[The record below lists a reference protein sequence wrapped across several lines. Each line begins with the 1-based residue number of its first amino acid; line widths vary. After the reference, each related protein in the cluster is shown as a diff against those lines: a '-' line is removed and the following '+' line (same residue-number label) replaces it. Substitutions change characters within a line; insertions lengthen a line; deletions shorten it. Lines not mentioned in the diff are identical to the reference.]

1 MNKGH
6 GANIFKYSKS
16 GDLLDFSSNI
26 NPYGPTERVKKN
38 IREHLD
44 LIARYPDVSYGKLF
58 DVLEK
63 YLGVGK
69 THISLGNGAME
80 VIDATISLYE
90 NIVIFEPAFMEYEI
104 RANVQKKNIKKLNL
118 DSSFKPNV
126 HDLDFDLD
134 NTLVIITSPH
144 NPSGVSLSKKEFDEI
159 YEKVSNNG
167 GAILMDEAF
176 HEFSSVDYDLAK
188 EISKYKNLFVVRA
201 ATKFF
206 SLPGLRLGY
215 LVSNFKNDIDKHIP
229 TWSVSS
235 LVENL
240 GEDLLLDEEFIIS
253 SKAKLAKSRDKLF
266 SELQKIDGIHPLPS
280 DANYILIKTDFDNE
294 MLFQNLLKK
303 GILVRMCDNYTNLGH
318 QYIRIAVKKDEDNE
332 KLLKALKEEKN
343 GRK

>member
-16 GDLLDFSSNI
+16 GNLLDFSSNI
-26 NPYGPTERVKKN
+26 NPYGPTERVKNN

-63 YLGVGK
+63 YLGVDK
-69 THISLGNGAME
+69 SHISLGNGAME

-90 NIVIFEPAFMEYEI
+90 NIVIFEPAFMEYEL
-104 RANVQKKNIKKLNL
+104 RARVQKKNIKKINL

-126 HDLDFDLD
+126 HDLDFDLE

-215 LVSNFKNDIDKHIP
+215 LVSNFKNDIDNHIP

-253 SKAKLAKSRDKLF
+253 SKVKLAKSRDKLF

-294 MLFQNLLKK
+294 VLFQNLLKK
-303 GILVRMCDNYTNLGH
+303 GILVRMCDNYANLGH
-318 QYIRIAVKKDEDNE
+318 QYIRVAVKKDEDNE

-343 GRK
+343 GR

>member
-26 NPYGPTERVKKN
+26 NPYGPTERVKNN

-58 DVLEK
+58 DALEK
-63 YLGVGK
+63 YLGVDK

-80 VIDATISLYE
+80 VIDAAISLYE

-104 RANVQKKNIKKLNL
+104 RARVQKKNIKKINL

-126 HDLDFDLD
+126 HDLDFDLE

-215 LVSNFKNDIDKHIP
+215 LVSNFKNDIDNHIP

-266 SELQKIDGIHPLPS
+266 SELKKIDGIHPLPS

-303 GILVRMCDNYTNLGH
+303 GILVRMCDNYANLGH
-318 QYIRIAVKKDEDNE
+318 QYIRVAVKKDEDNE

-343 GRK
+343 GR

>member
-26 NPYGPTERVKKN
+26 NPYGPTERVKNN
-38 IREHLD
+38 IREHLN

-63 YLGVGK
+63 YLGVDK

-104 RANVQKKNIKKLNL
+104 RANVQKKNIKKINL

-126 HDLDFDLD
+126 HDLDFDLE

-303 GILVRMCDNYTNLGH
+303 GILVRMCDNYANLGH

-332 KLLKALKEEKN
+332 KLLKALKEGKN

>member
-63 YLGVGK
+63 YLGVDK

-80 VIDATISLYE
+80 VIDAAISLYE

-104 RANVQKKNIKKLNL
+104 RARVQKKNIKKINL

-126 HDLDFDLD
+126 HDLDFDLE

-144 NPSGVSLSKKEFDEI
+144 NPSGVSLSKKEFDAI

-206 SLPGLRLGY
+206 SFPGLRLGY

-294 MLFQNLLKK
+294 VLFQNLLKK
-303 GILVRMCDNYTNLGH
+303 GILVRMCDNYANLGH
-318 QYIRIAVKKDEDNE
+318 QYIRVAVKKDEDNE

-343 GRK
+343 GR

>member
-26 NPYGPTERVKKN
+26 NPYGPTERVKNN

-44 LIARYPDVSYGKLF
+44 LIARYPDVSYRKLF

-63 YLGVGK
+63 YLGVDK

-104 RANVQKKNIKKLNL
+104 RANVQKKNIKKINL

-126 HDLDFDLD
+126 HDLDFDLE

-215 LVSNFKNDIDKHIP
+215 LVSNFKNDIDNHIP

-303 GILVRMCDNYTNLGH
+303 GILVRMCDNYANLGH
-318 QYIRIAVKKDEDNE
+318 QYIRVAVKKDEDNE
-332 KLLKALKEEKN
+332 KLLKALKEGKN

>member
-26 NPYGPTERVKKN
+26 NPYGPTERVKNN

-63 YLGVGK
+63 YLGVDK

-104 RANVQKKNIKKLNL
+104 RARVQKKNIKKINL

-303 GILVRMCDNYTNLGH
+303 GILVRMCDNYANLGH

-332 KLLKALKEEKN
+332 KLLKALKEGKN

>member
-26 NPYGPTERVKKN
+26 NPYGPTERVKNN

-63 YLGVGK
+63 YLGVDK

-104 RANVQKKNIKKLNL
+104 RARVQKKNIKKINL

-126 HDLDFDLD
+126 HDLDFDLE

-215 LVSNFKNDIDKHIP
+215 LVSNFKNDIDNHIP

-266 SELQKIDGIHPLPS
+266 SELKKIDGIHPLPS
-280 DANYILIKTDFDNE
+280 DANYILIKTDFYNE

-303 GILVRMCDNYTNLGH
+303 GILVRMCDNYANLGH
-318 QYIRIAVKKDEDNE
+318 QYIRVAVKKDEDNE

-343 GRK
+343 GR

>member
-26 NPYGPTERVKKN
+26 NPYGPTERVKNN

-63 YLGVGK
+63 YLGVDK

-104 RANVQKKNIKKLNL
+104 RARVQKKNIKKINL

-126 HDLDFDLD
+126 HDLDFDLE
-134 NTLVIITSPH
+134 NALVIITSPH
-144 NPSGVSLSKKEFDEI
+144 NPSGVSLSKKEFDAI

-215 LVSNFKNDIDKHIP
+215 LVSNFKNDIDNHIP

-253 SKAKLAKSRDKLF
+253 SKVKLAKSRDKLF
-266 SELQKIDGIHPLPS
+266 LELKKIDGIHPLPS
-280 DANYILIKTDFDNE
+280 DANYILIKSDFDNE

-303 GILVRMCDNYTNLGH
+303 GILVRMCDNYANLGH
-318 QYIRIAVKKDEDNE
+318 QYIRVAVKKDEDNE

-343 GRK
+343 GR

>member
-26 NPYGPTERVKKN
+26 NPYGPTERVRNN

-63 YLGVGK
+63 YLGVDK

-104 RANVQKKNIKKLNL
+104 RARVQKKNIKKINL

-144 NPSGVSLSKKEFDEI
+144 NPSGVSLSKKEFDAI

-215 LVSNFKNDIDKHIP
+215 LVSNFKNDIDNHIP

-253 SKAKLAKSRDKLF
+253 SKVKLAKSRDKLF

-303 GILVRMCDNYTNLGH
+303 GILVRMCDNYANLGH
-318 QYIRIAVKKDEDNE
+318 QYIRVAVKKDEDNE

-343 GRK
+343 GR

>member
-26 NPYGPTERVKKN
+26 NPYGPTERVKNN

-63 YLGVGK
+63 YLGVDK

-104 RANVQKKNIKKLNL
+104 RARVQKKNIKKINL

-126 HDLDFDLD
+126 HDLDFDLE

-215 LVSNFKNDIDKHIP
+215 LVSNFKNDIDNHIP

-266 SELQKIDGIHPLPS
+266 SELKKIDGIHPLPS

-303 GILVRMCDNYTNLGH
+303 GILVRMCDNYANLGH
-318 QYIRIAVKKDEDNE
+318 QYIRVAVKKDEDNE

-343 GRK
+343 GR

>member
-26 NPYGPTERVKKN
+26 NPYGPTERVKNN

-63 YLGVGK
+63 YLGVDK
-69 THISLGNGAME
+69 SHISLGNGAME

-104 RANVQKKNIKKLNL
+104 RARVQKKNIKKINL

-126 HDLDFDLD
+126 HDLDFDLE
-134 NTLVIITSPH
+134 NALVIITSPH
-144 NPSGVSLSKKEFDEI
+144 NPSGVSLSKKEFDAI

-215 LVSNFKNDIDKHIP
+215 LVSNFKNDIDNHIP

-253 SKAKLAKSRDKLF
+253 SKVKLAKSRDKLF

-303 GILVRMCDNYTNLGH
+303 GILVRMCDNYANLGH
-318 QYIRIAVKKDEDNE
+318 QYIRVAVKKDEDNE

-343 GRK
+343 GR

>member
-16 GDLLDFSSNI
+16 GELLDFSSNI
-26 NPYGPTERVKKN
+26 NPYGPTERVKNN

-58 DVLEK
+58 DVLEI
-63 YLGVGK
+63 YLGVDK

-80 VIDATISLYE
+80 VIDAAISLYE

-104 RANVQKKNIKKLNL
+104 RARVQKKNIKKINL

-126 HDLDFDLD
+126 HDLDFDLE

-215 LVSNFKNDIDKHIP
+215 LVSNFKNDIDNHIP

-253 SKAKLAKSRDKLF
+253 SKEKLAKSRDKLF
-266 SELQKIDGIHPLPS
+266 LELKKIDGIHPLPS

-303 GILVRMCDNYTNLGH
+303 GILVRMCDNYANLGH
-318 QYIRIAVKKDEDNE
+318 QYIRVAVKKDEDNE

-343 GRK
+343 GR

>member
-26 NPYGPTERVKKN
+26 NPYGPTERVKNN

-63 YLGVGK
+63 YLGVDK

-80 VIDATISLYE
+80 VIDAAISLYE

-104 RANVQKKNIKKLNL
+104 RARVQKKNIKKINL

-126 HDLDFDLD
+126 HDLDFDLE

-144 NPSGVSLSKKEFDEI
+144 NPSGVSLSKKEFDAI

-215 LVSNFKNDIDKHIP
+215 LVSNFKNDIDSHIP

-253 SKAKLAKSRDKLF
+253 SKVKLAKSRDKLF

-294 MLFQNLLKK
+294 VLFQNLLKK
-303 GILVRMCDNYTNLGH
+303 GILVRKCDNYANLGH
-318 QYIRIAVKKDEDNE
+318 QYIRVAVKKDEDNE

-343 GRK
+343 GR

>member
-26 NPYGPTERVKKN
+26 NPYGPTERVKNN

-63 YLGVGK
+63 YLGVDK

-80 VIDATISLYE
+80 VIDAAISLYE

-104 RANVQKKNIKKLNL
+104 RARVQKKNIKKINL
-118 DSSFKPNV
+118 DLNFKPNV
-126 HDLDFDLD
+126 HDLDFDLE

-215 LVSNFKNDIDKHIP
+215 LVSNFKNDIDNHIP

-253 SKAKLAKSRDKLF
+253 SKAKLAKARDKLF
-266 SELQKIDGIHPLPS
+266 LELKKIDGIHPIPS

-303 GILVRMCDNYTNLGH
+303 GILVRKCDNYVNLGH
-318 QYIRIAVKKDEDNE
+318 QYIRVAVKKDEDNE

-343 GRK
+343 GR

>member
-44 LIARYPDVSYGKLF
+44 LISRYPDVSYGKLF

-63 YLGVGK
+63 YLGVDK

-104 RANVQKKNIKKLNL
+104 RANVQKKNIKKINL

-126 HDLDFDLD
+126 HDLDFDLE

-303 GILVRMCDNYTNLGH
+303 GILVRMCDNYANLGH

-332 KLLKALKEEKN
+332 KLLKALKEGKN

>member
-26 NPYGPTERVKKN
+26 NPYGPTERVKNN

-63 YLGVGK
+63 YLGVDK
-69 THISLGNGAME
+69 SHISLGNGAME
-80 VIDATISLYE
+80 VIDAAISLYE

-104 RANVQKKNIKKLNL
+104 RARVQKKNIKKINL

-126 HDLDFDLD
+126 HDLDFDLE

-144 NPSGVSLSKKEFDEI
+144 NPSGVSLSKKEFDAI

-215 LVSNFKNDIDKHIP
+215 LVSNFKNDIDNHIP

-266 SELQKIDGIHPLPS
+266 LELKKIDGIHPLPS

-294 MLFQNLLKK
+294 VLFQNLLKK
-303 GILVRMCDNYTNLGH
+303 GILVRMCDNYANLGH
-318 QYIRIAVKKDEDNE
+318 QYIRVAVKKDEDNE

-343 GRK
+343 GR

>member
-26 NPYGPTERVKKN
+26 NPYGPTERVKNN

-44 LIARYPDVSYGKLF
+44 LIARYPDVSYRKLF

-63 YLGVGK
+63 YLGVDK

-104 RANVQKKNIKKLNL
+104 RARVQKKNIKKINL

-126 HDLDFDLD
+126 HDLDFDLE

-303 GILVRMCDNYTNLGH
+303 GILVRMCDNYANLGH
-318 QYIRIAVKKDEDNE
+318 QYIRVAVKKDEDNE
-332 KLLKALKEEKN
+332 KLLKALKEGKN

>member
-26 NPYGPTERVKKN
+26 NPYGPTERVKNN

-63 YLGVGK
+63 YLGVDK

-104 RANVQKKNIKKLNL
+104 RARVQKKNIKKINL

-126 HDLDFDLD
+126 HDLAFDLE

-144 NPSGVSLSKKEFDEI
+144 NPSGVSLSKKEFDAI

-215 LVSNFKNDIDKHIP
+215 LVSNFKNDIDNHIP

-266 SELQKIDGIHPLPS
+266 LELKKIDGIHPIPS

-303 GILVRMCDNYTNLGH
+303 GLLVRMCDNYANLGH
-318 QYIRIAVKKDEDNE
+318 QYIRVAVKKDEDNE

-343 GRK
+343 GR

>member
-26 NPYGPTERVKKN
+26 NPYGPTERVKNN

-63 YLGVGK
+63 YLGVDK

-104 RANVQKKNIKKLNL
+104 RARVQKKNIKKINL

-126 HDLDFDLD
+126 HDLDFDLE

-144 NPSGVSLSKKEFDEI
+144 NPSGVSLSKKEFDAI

-176 HEFSSVDYDLAK
+176 HEFSSVGYDLAK

-215 LVSNFKNDIDKHIP
+215 LVSNFKNDIDNHIP

-266 SELQKIDGIHPLPS
+266 LELKKIDGIHPLPS

-303 GILVRMCDNYTNLGH
+303 GILVRMCDNYANLGH
-318 QYIRIAVKKDEDNE
+318 QYIRVAVKKDEDNE

-343 GRK
+343 GR

>member
-63 YLGVGK
+63 YLGVDK

-104 RANVQKKNIKKLNL
+104 RARVQKKNIKKINL

-126 HDLDFDLD
+126 HDLAFDLE

-144 NPSGVSLSKKEFDEI
+144 NPSGVSLSKKEFDAI

-215 LVSNFKNDIDKHIP
+215 LVSNFKNDIDNHIP

-253 SKAKLAKSRDKLF
+253 SKVKLAKSRDKLF
-266 SELQKIDGIHPLPS
+266 SELKKIDGIHPIPS

-303 GILVRMCDNYTNLGH
+303 GILVRMCDNYANLGH
-318 QYIRIAVKKDEDNE
+318 QYIRVAVKKDEDNE

-343 GRK
+343 GR

>member
-26 NPYGPTERVKKN
+26 NPYGPTERVKNN

-63 YLGVGK
+63 YLGVDK

-80 VIDATISLYE
+80 VIDAAISLYE

-104 RANVQKKNIKKLNL
+104 RARVQKKNIKKINL

-126 HDLDFDLD
+126 HDLDFDLE

-215 LVSNFKNDIDKHIP
+215 LVSNFKNDIDNHIP

-253 SKAKLAKSRDKLF
+253 SKAKLTKSRDKLF
-266 SELQKIDGIHPLPS
+266 LELKKIDGIHPLPS

-303 GILVRMCDNYTNLGH
+303 GILVRMCDNYANLGH
-318 QYIRIAVKKDEDNE
+318 QYIRVAVKKDEDNE

-343 GRK
+343 GR

>member
-26 NPYGPTERVKKN
+26 NPYGPTERVKNN

-63 YLGVGK
+63 YLGVDK

-80 VIDATISLYE
+80 VIDAAISLYE

-104 RANVQKKNIKKLNL
+104 RARVQKKNIKKINL

-215 LVSNFKNDIDKHIP
+215 LVSNFKSDIDNHIP

-253 SKAKLAKSRDKLF
+253 SKEKLAKSRDKLF
-266 SELQKIDGIHPLPS
+266 SELQKIDGIYPLPS

-294 MLFQNLLKK
+294 MLFKNLLKK
-303 GILVRMCDNYTNLGH
+303 GILVRMCDNYANLGH

-332 KLLKALKEEKN
+332 KLLKALKEGKN

>member
-26 NPYGPTERVKKN
+26 NPYGPTERVKNN

-63 YLGVGK
+63 YLGVDK

-104 RANVQKKNIKKLNL
+104 RARVQKKNIKKINL

-126 HDLDFDLD
+126 HDLDFDLE

-215 LVSNFKNDIDKHIP
+215 LVSNFKNDIDNHIP

-266 SELQKIDGIHPLPS
+266 SELKKIDGIHPLPS

-303 GILVRMCDNYTNLGH
+303 GMLVRMCDNYANLGH
-318 QYIRIAVKKDEDNE
+318 QYIRVAVKKDEDNE

-343 GRK
+343 GR

>member
-16 GDLLDFSSNI
+16 GNLLDFSSNI

-63 YLGVGK
+63 YLGVDK
-69 THISLGNGAME
+69 SHISLGNGAME
-80 VIDATISLYE
+80 VIDAAISLYE

-104 RANVQKKNIKKLNL
+104 RARVQKKNIKKINL

-126 HDLDFDLD
+126 HDLDFDLE

-215 LVSNFKNDIDKHIP
+215 LVSNFKNDIDNHIP
-229 TWSVSS
+229 TWSVTS

-266 SELQKIDGIHPLPS
+266 LELNKIDGIHPIPS

-303 GILVRMCDNYTNLGH
+303 GILVRMCDNYANLGH
-318 QYIRIAVKKDEDNE
+318 QYIRVAVKKDEDNE

-343 GRK
+343 GR

>member
-26 NPYGPTERVKKN
+26 NPYGPTERVKNN

-58 DVLEK
+58 DVIEK
-63 YLGVGK
+63 YLGVDK

-104 RANVQKKNIKKLNL
+104 RARVQKKDIKKINL

-126 HDLDFDLD
+126 HDLDFDLE

-253 SKAKLAKSRDKLF
+253 SKEKLAKSRDKLF
-266 SELQKIDGIHPLPS
+266 SELQKIDGIYPLPS

-294 MLFQNLLKK
+294 MLFKNLLKK
-303 GILVRMCDNYTNLGH
+303 GILVRMCDNYANLGH
-318 QYIRIAVKKDEDNE
+318 QYIRVAVKKDEDNE
-332 KLLKALKEEKN
+332 KLLKALKEGKN
-343 GRK
+343 GR

>member
-26 NPYGPTERVKKN
+26 NPYGPTERVKNN

-58 DVLEK
+58 NVLEK
-63 YLGVGK
+63 YLGVDK

-104 RANVQKKNIKKLNL
+104 RANVQKKNIKKINL

-126 HDLDFDLD
+126 HDLDFDLE

-280 DANYILIKTDFDNE
+280 DANYILIKTDLDNE
-294 MLFQNLLKK
+294 VLFQNLLKQ
-303 GILVRMCDNYTNLGH
+303 GILVRMCDNYANLGH

-332 KLLKALKEEKN
+332 KLLKALKEGKN

>member
-26 NPYGPTERVKKN
+26 NPYGPTERVKNN

-58 DVLEK
+58 NVLEK
-63 YLGVGK
+63 YLGVDK

-104 RANVQKKNIKKLNL
+104 RANVQKKNIKKINL

-126 HDLDFDLD
+126 HDLDFDLE

-215 LVSNFKNDIDKHIP
+215 LVSNFKNDIDSHIP

-303 GILVRMCDNYTNLGH
+303 GILVRMCDNYANLGH

-332 KLLKALKEEKN
+332 KLLKALKEGKN

>member
-16 GDLLDFSSNI
+16 GNLLDFSSNI

-63 YLGVGK
+63 YLGVDK

-104 RANVQKKNIKKLNL
+104 RARVQKKNIKKINL

-126 HDLDFDLD
+126 HDLDFDLE

-144 NPSGVSLSKKEFDEI
+144 NPSGASLSKKEFDAI

-215 LVSNFKNDIDKHIP
+215 LVSNFKNDIDNHIP

-266 SELQKIDGIHPLPS
+266 LELRKIDGIHPLPS

-303 GILVRMCDNYTNLGH
+303 GILVRMCDNYANLGH
-318 QYIRIAVKKDEDNE
+318 QYIRVAVKKDEDNE

-343 GRK
+343 GR

>member
-26 NPYGPTERVKKN
+26 NPYGPTERVKNN

-63 YLGVGK
+63 YLGVDK

-80 VIDATISLYE
+80 VIDAAISLYE

-104 RANVQKKNIKKLNL
+104 RARVQKKNIKKINL

-126 HDLDFDLD
+126 HDLDFDLE

-215 LVSNFKNDIDKHIP
+215 LVSNFKNDIDNHIP

-253 SKAKLAKSRDKLF
+253 SKEKLAKSRDKLF
-266 SELQKIDGIHPLPS
+266 LELKKIDGIHPLPS

-303 GILVRMCDNYTNLGH
+303 GILVRMCDNYANLGH
-318 QYIRIAVKKDEDNE
+318 QYIRVAVKKDEDNE

-343 GRK
+343 GR

>member
-63 YLGVGK
+63 YLGVDK

-80 VIDATISLYE
+80 VIDAAISLYE

-104 RANVQKKNIKKLNL
+104 RARVQKKNIKKINL

-126 HDLDFDLD
+126 HDLDFDLE

-144 NPSGVSLSKKEFDEI
+144 NPSGVSLSKKEFDAI

-215 LVSNFKNDIDKHIP
+215 LVSNFKNDIDNHIP

-266 SELQKIDGIHPLPS
+266 LELNKIGGIHPIPS

-294 MLFQNLLKK
+294 MLFQNLLKR
-303 GILVRMCDNYTNLGH
+303 GILVRMCDNYANLGH
-318 QYIRIAVKKDEDNE
+318 QYIRVAVKKDEDNE

-343 GRK
+343 GR

>member
-26 NPYGPTERVKKN
+26 NPYGPTERVKNN

-63 YLGVGK
+63 YLGVDK

-104 RANVQKKNIKKLNL
+104 RARVQKKNIKKINL

-144 NPSGVSLSKKEFDEI
+144 NPSGVSLSKKEFDAI

-215 LVSNFKNDIDKHIP
+215 LVSNFKNDIDNHIP

-266 SELQKIDGIHPLPS
+266 LELNKIGGIHPISS

-294 MLFQNLLKK
+294 MLFQNLLKR
-303 GILVRMCDNYTNLGH
+303 GILVRMCDNYANLGH
-318 QYIRIAVKKDEDNE
+318 QYIRVAVKKDEDNE

-343 GRK
+343 GR

>member
-63 YLGVGK
+63 YLGVDK

-104 RANVQKKNIKKLNL
+104 RARVQKKNIKKINL

-126 HDLDFDLD
+126 HDLDFDLE

-144 NPSGVSLSKKEFDEI
+144 NPSGVSLSKKEFDAI

-215 LVSNFKNDIDKHIP
+215 LVSNFKNDIDNHIP

-266 SELQKIDGIHPLPS
+266 LELKKIDGIHPLPS

-303 GILVRMCDNYTNLGH
+303 GILVRMCDNYANLGH
-318 QYIRIAVKKDEDNE
+318 QYIRVAVKKDEDNE

-343 GRK
+343 GR

>member
-26 NPYGPTERVKKN
+26 NPYGPTERVKNN

-63 YLGVGK
+63 YLGVDK

-104 RANVQKKNIKKLNL
+104 RARVQKKNIKKINL

-126 HDLDFDLD
+126 HDLDFDLE

-144 NPSGVSLSKKEFDEI
+144 NPSGVSLSKKEFDAI

-215 LVSNFKNDIDKHIP
+215 LVSNFKNDIDNHIP

-266 SELQKIDGIHPLPS
+266 LELKKIDGVHPIPS

-303 GILVRMCDNYTNLGH
+303 GILVRMCDNYANLGH
-318 QYIRIAVKKDEDNE
+318 QYIRVTVKKDEDNE

-343 GRK
+343 GR

>member
-63 YLGVGK
+63 YLGVDK

-104 RANVQKKNIKKLNL
+104 RARVQKKNIKKINL

-126 HDLDFDLD
+126 HDLDFDLE

-215 LVSNFKNDIDKHIP
+215 LVSNFKNDIDNHIP

-266 SELQKIDGIHPLPS
+266 LELKKIDGIHPLPS

-294 MLFQNLLKK
+294 VLFQNLLKK
-303 GILVRMCDNYTNLGH
+303 GILVRMCDNYANLGH
-318 QYIRIAVKKDEDNE
+318 QYIRVAVKKDEDNE

-343 GRK
+343 GR

>member
-63 YLGVGK
+63 YLGVDK

-80 VIDATISLYE
+80 VIDAAISLYE

-104 RANVQKKNIKKLNL
+104 RARVQKKNIKKINL

-126 HDLDFDLD
+126 PDLDFDLE

-144 NPSGVSLSKKEFDEI
+144 NPSGVSLSKKEFDAI

-215 LVSNFKNDIDKHIP
+215 LVSNFKNDIDNHIP

-266 SELQKIDGIHPLPS
+266 SELKKIDGIHPIPS

-303 GILVRMCDNYTNLGH
+303 GILVRMCDNYANLGH
-318 QYIRIAVKKDEDNE
+318 QYIRVAVKKDDDNE

-343 GRK
+343 GR

>member
-26 NPYGPTERVKKN
+26 NPYGPTERVKNN

-63 YLGVGK
+63 YLGVDK

-104 RANVQKKNIKKLNL
+104 RARVQKKNIKKINL

-126 HDLDFDLD
+126 HDLDFDLE

-144 NPSGVSLSKKEFDEI
+144 NPSGVSLSKKEFDAI

-215 LVSNFKNDIDKHIP
+215 LVSNFKNDIDNHIP

-266 SELQKIDGIHPLPS
+266 LELKKIDGIHPLPS

-303 GILVRMCDNYTNLGH
+303 GILVRMCDNYANLGH
-318 QYIRIAVKKDEDNE
+318 QYIRVAVKKDEDNE

-343 GRK
+343 GR

>member
-63 YLGVGK
+63 YLGVDK

-80 VIDATISLYE
+80 VIDAAISLYE

-104 RANVQKKNIKKLNL
+104 RARVQKKNIKKINL

-126 HDLDFDLD
+126 HDLDFDLE

-144 NPSGVSLSKKEFDEI
+144 NPSGVSLSKKEFDAI

-215 LVSNFKNDIDKHIP
+215 LVSNFKNDIDNHIP

-253 SKAKLAKSRDKLF
+253 SKVKLAKSRDKLF

-294 MLFQNLLKK
+294 VLFQNLLKK
-303 GILVRMCDNYTNLGH
+303 GILVRMCDNYANLGH
-318 QYIRIAVKKDEDNE
+318 QYIRVAVKKDEDNE

-343 GRK
+343 GR